1 MLSEFKLSFNPSA
14 LALWWSR
21 WLRLNPLAFLGLV
34 AVVAVIFSE
43 WMHCSVSVWL
53 VIAVV
58 LALWV
63 VWLRRTLLWGVPLVF
78 FGFLLLHARSLDQ
91 TFAHPLREGLLTR
104 PDRPAAVGVMG
115 RLYPWAE
122 GAEMDQSQ
130 ALCDMMELR
139 WGRSGLYLPVRARIR
154 VVLPRELKLTQPGL
168 YEIQG
173 SLSLPRSPQ
182 NPGQFDSVQYAL
194 RSGWVAEVRAESVV
208 LKKAERWSPSFHL
221 LHWAESSRQ
230 WISQALA
237 RGIEDREEDM
247 AVLLAMALGASDAAG
262 EEIEDAFRDSGTLHI
277 FAVSGLHVVMLAA
290 VVAFVL
296 RWLGLGKGRAVV
308 WLIAIVF
315 GYAYITGWRPSAA
328 RAAFMITLV
337 LAAPAWNRRSS
348 VQNSLGAAVLILL
361 AYDSHQLFLP
371 GFQLS
376 FGVLWGIAFM
386 TPSFLA
392 VLRPWTELD
401 PFLPPAIASRWQ
413 HFSAESRQ
421 WLASLLCVSLAAW
434 IGSLPLMLGHFQ
446 TVTPVGLLAN
456 LFLVPISGISIG
468 VSCASLVC
476 AAAGASSLQLLVN
489 GVNAFLAWLMVFLA
503 SWFSSLP
510 LAHFTLDL
518 RFEKAPPPVEL
529 RVFHLSGG
537 GAASHLRVGNSQ
549 WLLDTGNV
557 RAWRGVLR
565 PFLRHQGINQLKG
578 VILSHGDM
586 AHVGAADLAYRLG
599 KPRFY
604 TSVHEPWQFDPPFA
618 ALQQLATKVPVD
630 SLAWHRYQAEDRIE
644 IQGGDAMPVHAAVL
658 YPLLQD
664 DAEKADDRGLV
675 LMLHVGKMRIL
686 WLADAGFVTE
696 KKLIERGLDLTCEV
710 VVRGQHSADFSGLTE
725 ILVHA
730 RPRVLISAN
739 DSRFPEETLPLR
751 LRDYCTSHQIH
762 LFDLEIAGSVQLGF
776 TGTGAEL
783 KAFRSGQTAS
793 IGASASR

>member
-1 MLSEFKLSFNPSA
+1 MINGLKIRFDSSA
-14 LALWWSR
+14 LALWQGR
-21 WLRLNPLAFLGLV
+21 WLSLNPLAFLGLV
-34 AVVAVIFSE
+34 AVAAVIVSD
-43 WMHCSVSVWL
+43 WMRFSVSVWL
-53 VIAVV
+53 VGAVV
-58 LALWV
+58 LALWT
-63 VWLRRTLLWGVPLVF
+63 VWMRRSVLWGAPCVF
-78 FGFLLLHARSLDQ
+78 CGFMLLHAWSLDQ
-91 TFAHPLREGLLTR
+91 TFSHPLRERLLKM
-104 PDRPAAVGVMG
+104 PDRPAAVGVVG
-115 RLYPWAE
+115 RLYPWTE

-130 ALCDMMELR
+130 ALCDVTELR
-139 WGRSGLYLPVRARIR
+139 WGRTGLFLPVRARIK
-154 VVLPRELKLTQPGL
+154 VALPREFRLTQPGL
-168 YEIQG
+168 YELEG
-173 SLSLPRSPQ
+173 NLSLPRAPQ
-182 NPGQFDSVQYAL
+182 NPGQFDSAEYSL
-194 RSGWVAEVRAESVV
+194 RSGCVAVVRADSVV
-208 LKKAERWSPSFHL
+208 LKKLERWAPSFHL
-221 LHWAESSRQ
+221 LLWAEISRQ

-237 RGIEDREEDM
+237 QGIEDREQDT

-296 RWLGLGKGRAVV
+296 RWLGLGKGRAVFC
-308 WLIAIVF
+308 LIAIVF

-337 LAAPAWNRRSS
+337 LAAPWWNRRSA

-376 FGVLWGIAFM
+376 FGVLWAIAFFA
-386 TPSFLA
+386 PPLLA
-392 VLRPWTELD
+392 ALRPWTELD

-413 HFSAESRQ
+413 HFSADSRQ
-421 WLASLLCVSLAAW
+421 WLASLVCVSLAAW
-434 IGSLPLMLGHFQ
+434 VGSLPLMLGHFQ

-476 AAAGASSLQLLVN
+476 AAVGATGLQVLVN

-503 SWFSSLP
+503 SGFASLP
-510 LAHFTLDL
+510 LANFTLDL

-537 GAASHLRVGNSQ
+537 GAASHLRAGDSQ

-565 PFLRHQGINQLKG
+565 PFFRHQGINQLNG

-599 KPRFY
+599 KPRLC

-618 ALQQLATKVPVD
+618 AIQQLAKKVPVD
-630 SLAWHRYQAEDRIE
+630 SVAWHRYQAEDRIE
-644 IQGGDAMPVHAAVL
+644 IQGSDVMPVHAEVL

-675 LMLHVGKMRIL
+675 LMLHVGKMRVL
-686 WLADAGFVTE
+686 WLADAGFITE
-696 KKLIERGLDLTCEV
+696 KKLLDRSTDLTCDV
-710 VVRGQHSADFSGLTE
+710 VIRGQHSADFSGLTE

-730 RPRVLISAN
+730 KPKVLITSN
-739 DSRFPEETLPLR
+739 DSRFPEETLPMR
-751 LRDYCTSHQIH
+751 LRDYCTLHQIH
-762 LFDLEIAGSVQLGF
+762 LFDLEITGSVNVGF
-776 TGTGAEL
+776 TAAGAEL
-783 KAFRSGQTAS
+783 KAFRNGQTVS
-793 IGASASR
+793 IVSSASR

>member
-1 MLSEFKLSFNPSA
+1 MNGLR
-14 LALWWSR
+14 LALNPATLAVGLGR

-43 WMHCSVSVWL
+43 WMRLSLSVWL
-53 VIAVV
+53 VFAVI

-63 VWLRRTLLWGVPLVF
+63 VWKRRSVLWGSPLVF
-78 FGFLLLHARSLDQ
+78 CGFMLLHAGSLDR
-91 TFAHPLREGLLTR
+91 TFSHPLRERLLNM

-115 RLYPWAE
+115 RLYPWTE
-122 GAEMDQSQ
+122 GAEMNQSQ
-130 ALCDMMELR
+130 ALCDVTELR
-139 WGRSGLYLPVRARIR
+139 WGRTGLYVPVRARIK
-154 VVLPRELKLTQPGL
+154 VALPHELKLTQPGI
-168 YEIQG
+168 YEMEG
-173 SLSLPRSPQ
+173 NLFLPPSPQ
-182 NPGQFDSVQYAL
+182 NPGQFDSAEYAL
-194 RSGWVAEVRAESVV
+194 RSGWVAVVKADSAV
-208 LKKAERWSPSFHL
+208 LKKAEWWSPNFHL
-221 LHWAESSRQ
+221 LLWAESSRQ

-337 LAAPAWNRRSS
+337 LAAPWWNRRSS

-376 FGVLWGIAFM
+376 FGVLWAIALL
-386 TPSFLA
+386 TPSLLA

-413 HFSAESRQ
+413 HLSADCRQ
-421 WLASLLCVSLAAW
+421 WLASLVCVSLAAW

-476 AAAGASSLQLLVN
+476 AAVGAGGLQMLVN
-489 GVNAFLAWLMVFLA
+489 CVNAFLAWLMVFLA

-518 RFEKAPPPVEL
+518 RFETVPPPVEL
-529 RVFHLSGG
+529 RVFHLSAG
-537 GAASHLRVGNSQ
+537 GAANHLRAGDSQ

-578 VILSHGDM
+578 IILSHGDM

-599 KPRFY
+599 KPRLF

-618 ALQQLATKVPVD
+618 SLQQLATKVPVD
-630 SLAWHRYQAEDRIE
+630 SVAWHRYQAEDRIE
-644 IQGGDAMPVHAAVL
+644 IQGGDAMPVHAEVL

-675 LMLHVGKMRIL
+675 IKLHVGKMRVL
-686 WLADAGFVTE
+686 WLADAGFITE
-696 KKLIERGLDLTCEV
+696 KKLVERGADLTCDV

-730 RPRVLISAN
+730 KPRVLISSN
-739 DSRFPEETLPLR
+739 DSRFPEESLPSR
-751 LRDYCTSHQIH
+751 LRDYCASHQIH
-762 LFDLEIAGSVQLGF
+762 LFDLEIAGSVQLSF
-776 TGTGAEL
+776 TDSGAEL
-783 KAFRSGQTAS
+783 KAFRNGQMAF
-793 IGASASR
+793 IGSSASQ